1 MGRYEPFAKRHVR
14 GCCAIAKVCSIEF
27 RIHQENNSALGM
39 DGLGRDRRSKG
50 GMGMSDQT
58 LRDGTIEAFLKLSS
72 AIISDALDL
81 AGVHGTIEGLKTQ
94 VQGLKMCGPAYTVRY
109 TPASSALHRF
119 ADFMDDVPAGAVVAI
134 DNGGRTDCSV
144 WGDTLSLFA
153 SRHDFAGT
161 IIDGVCRDI
170 DGTRDLKYPM
180 FSRGTY
186 MRTGKGRIG
195 VESTLEPIALSA
207 ITIRAGDLIFAD
219 DTGAVAIPRER
230 IDEVLAFAEK
240 IAKRDDAYAAA
251 IKTGAAMADVWVAGA
266 KA

>member
-1 MGRYEPFAKRHVR
+1 
-14 GCCAIAKVCSIEF
+14 
-27 RIHQENNSALGM
+27 
-39 DGLGRDRRSKG
+39 
-50 GMGMSDQT
+50 MSDQT
-58 LRDGTIEAFLKLSS
+58 LREGSIEAFMKLSS

-81 AGVHGTIEGLKTQ
+81 AGIHGTIEGLKTQ
-94 VQGLKMCGPAYTVRY
+94 VPGLKMCGPAYTVRY

-170 DGTRDLKYPM
+170 DGTRELNYPM

-195 VESTLEPIALSA
+195 IESTQEPIILSG
-207 ITIRAGDLIFAD
+207 ITIRPGDVVFAD
-219 DTGAVAIPRER
+219 DTGAVAVPKER
-230 IDEVLAFAEK
+230 IDEILAFALT
-240 IAKRDDAYAAA
+240 IVRRDDAYAAA
-251 IKTGAAMADVWVAGA
+251 IETGVAMAEVWVAGA